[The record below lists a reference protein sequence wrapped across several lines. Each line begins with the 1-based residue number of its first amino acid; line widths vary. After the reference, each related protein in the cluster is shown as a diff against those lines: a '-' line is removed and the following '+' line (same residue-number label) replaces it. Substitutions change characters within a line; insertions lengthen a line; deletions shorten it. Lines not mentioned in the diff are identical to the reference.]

1 MAYYFAWPKGKVGAF
16 DYYLEAESGEIAVFQ
31 PTLSSLF

>member
-1 MAYYFAWPKGKVGAF
+1 MANYFALPKGKVGAF
-16 DYYLEAESGEIAVFQ
+16 DNYLEVESGEIAVFQ